1 MLEIQVTRAANYLV
15 SDAASH
21 LTPPPNGWYLPRYF
35 GIAVRT
41 AFR

>member
-21 LTPPPNGWYLPRYF
+21 LTPPLNERYMRYF
-35 GIAVRT
+35 GIPVSP